1 MLEVLIGVL
10 IGFTVLVLLNKY
22 QPQRKQMTKFD
33 DDAGRP
39 SYLDGKTE
47 EAEPVKA
54 QKKKTDTDW
63 LK

>member
-10 IGFTVLVLLNKY
+10 IGFGVLLLLHRF

-33 DDAGRP
+33 DDTGRP
-39 SYLDGKTE
+39 AYLDGKQEETE
-47 EAEPVKA
+47 AVRVKVE
-54 QKKKTDTDW
+54 KSDTDW